1 MTPTSIE
8 LNLPDLP
15 EVPIQLGPVLRP
27 SEPRAP
33 VPWSV
38 RLRDLLTSYLPL
50 LLMVAIALGTWW
62 LVKNTPVMAVP
73 KEEAAPRSE
82 PDYTMSGFAV
92 QRFAKDGR
100 LILRLEGRQMRH
112 FPDTD
117 RTEVD
122 IVTVHAWAPDGRE
135 TVATARRALAN
146 GDATEVQLLGGA
158 QVRSRTP
165 AGAEVEV
172 DSDFL
177 HLFTQTERLRTHLPV
192 VVRVGDS
199 VLRAQG
205 LDFDNLTQR
214 VELSG
219 PMRGVFSARTAR
231 SAPR

>member
-1 MTPTSIE
+1 MTTTGIE

-15 EVPIQLGPVLRP
+15 EVPIQLGPAPRLGG
-27 SEPRAP
+27 PRAP
-33 VPWSV
+33 VPWGV
-38 RLRDLLTSYLPL
+38 RLRDLITAYLPL

-62 LVKNTPVMAVP
+62 LVKNTPVAPAP
-73 KEEAAPRSE
+73 KVEAAPRSE

-92 QRFAKDGR
+92 QRFGKDGR
-100 LILRLEGRQMRH
+100 QILRLEGRQMRH

-122 IVTVHAWAPDGRE
+122 IVTIHAWAPDGRE

-146 GDATEVQLLGGA
+146 GDASEVQLLGGA

-172 DSDFL
+172 DSEFL

-192 VVRVGDS
+192 VVRVGAS
-199 VLRAQG
+199 ELRAQG
-205 LDFDNLTQR
+205 LDYDNLNQR
-214 VELSG
+214 LDLTG
-219 PMRGVFSARTAR
+219 PMRGLFSARPAR
-231 SAPR
+231 SATR